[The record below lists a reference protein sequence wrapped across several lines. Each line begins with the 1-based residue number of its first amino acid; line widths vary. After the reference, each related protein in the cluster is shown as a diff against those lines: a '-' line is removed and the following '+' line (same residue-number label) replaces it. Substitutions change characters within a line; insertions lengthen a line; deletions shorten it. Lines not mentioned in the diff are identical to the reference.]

1 MHDHGGQRGHR
12 MSGRDKR
19 EAKRVPHLCEV
30 ECSGTTTRK
39 LETRIN
45 DLSVTGAFVD
55 SIVDF
60 PVGTELRLKFTVG
73 GTVVDVTAE
82 VRYHM
87 PGVGVGVEFVDLT
100 PDEHAGIEAVVAQA

>member
-1 MHDHGGQRGHR
+1 
-12 MSGRDKR
+12 MSGADKR

-30 ECSGTTTRK
+30 ECEGSTSRK

-60 PVGTELRLKFTVG
+60 PP
-73 GTVVDVTAE
+73 GTVVRLRFKISEKPVDVNAE
-82 VRYHM
+82 VRYNM
-87 PGVGVGVEFVDLT
+87 PGVGIGVAFLDLT
-100 PDEHAGIEAVVAQA
+100 PEEHANIEGLVHQG

>member
-1 MHDHGGQRGHR
+1 

-19 EAKRVPHLCEV
+19 EARRVGHLCEV

-55 SIVDF
+55 SVVDF
-60 PVGTELRLKFTVG
+60 PQGTVVHLRFKVAD
-73 GTVVDVTAE
+73 TVVDVDAE

-87 PGVGVGVEFVDLT
+87 PGVGIGVEFLDLT
-100 PDEHAGIEAVVAQA
+100 PEEHTCIETLVTRAEAQ